1 MSDSKLKSQIESLL
15 FISGKPVKY
24 QKLAKVLEVKAK
36 EVKEAINELNEEYKE
51 RERGLSMVIKRDS
64 AQLVSAPV
72 NAGFVQ
78 KLVTQELQGDLS
90 KAALETLTIVL
101 YRSPITRAEVEMIR
115 GVNCIY
121 ILRNLLLRGL
131 ITKKDSKKDARVSVY
146 EPSFDFLKHLGVSK
160 VGDLPKYEELR
171 EKIEIVKN
179 EENDNDDE
187 NGAGGEE
194 EVTQDEEE
202 DGDDSK

>member
-1 MSDSKLKSQIESLL
+1 MSDKKLKSQIESLL

-24 QKLAKVLEVKAK
+24 QKLAKVLEAKTK
-36 EVKEAINELNEEYKE
+36 EVKEAINELNEEYRE
-51 RERGLSMVIKRDS
+51 QERGLSMAIKRDS
-64 AQLVSAPV
+64 AQLVSAPA

-78 KLVTQELQGDLS
+78 KLVIQELQGDLS
-90 KAALETLTIVL
+90 KAALETLTIIL

-131 ITKKDSKKDARVSVY
+131 ITKKDSQEDARVSVY
-146 EPSFDFLKHLGVSK
+146 EASFDFLKHLGVSK
-160 VGDLPKYEELR
+160 VEELPNYRELR

-179 EENDNDDE
+179 EDNSDNE
-187 NGAGGEE
+187 SGAGGEE
-194 EVTQDEEE
+194 EVTQDKEKEN
-202 DGDDSK
+202 SNSV